1 MNVSRHGDIDSYVAE
16 QLGYPVDQLGDYF
29 AAEQVDALGMAISNI
44 AEGSGFIIGDQTGI
58 GKGRVNAAIIRW
70 AKRQGFVPVF
80 VTMKPELYADMVRDL
95 GDIGMEGFNPLPTNA
110 DLSGGKAILLPDG
123 RTLRTRSSKAH
134 EKTLRDVQ
142 RDGLGAYDA
151 IFTTYDQLNPVKGKD
166 TFRRSFLMSMA
177 PNAVF
182 ILDESH
188 NAGGQASTRR
198 KAGSADDRAQFVRK
212 MLQASRQGAFYS
224 SATYAKRPDVMSLYF
239 KTDMRYAAEDMG
251 KLAEAIERGGIPMQ
265 QAVAAALT
273 ETGQYL
279 RRERSFEGAEMRTST
294 VPIDKTRAE
303 KVAEIMRAIM
313 AFDEAKAEAVKAAD
327 KKAARTGG
335 SVGESNATGKGGA
348 SSTNFTAVM
357 HNVIAQSLLAQKVD
371 AVVEAAAEAVAR
383 GEKAVI
389 ALANTMGSMIKEH
402 AEKHGI
408 AEGAPINFTFNDMFA
423 RYLEK
428 SRTITVKRPGEEQ
441 GTPRQLTDEELGPEG
456 VSAYGAALDVIRN
469 SDFGGLQVSIIDRLL
484 AAFESRG
491 IRADEITGRTDRIDY
506 STDTPT
512 YARRT
517 TGPSDRIRV
526 VEAFNAGDLDVVILN
541 QSGSTGISLHSSE
554 RFKDQKRRNMVIAQA
569 ESNIDVFMQTLGRVF
584 RTGQVVPP
592 AYQFV
597 MSDLPAEK
605 RPAAV
610 LAKKMASLNANT
622 TAARDSDTSFRNI
635 PDFLNKC
642 GDAVAAQ
649 VMADNPEL
657 SRMLGDPVDDGQEDA
672 MRKVTGRIPLLP
684 VREQERLYAML
695 EAEYADYVA
704 QLEAMG
710 GSGLEAK
717 SLPLDAR
724 LLEAQELV
732 PARDAG
738 GKETP
743 FAAAATLGTYDVKKL
758 GKPWPSA
765 KVREMVAAAKEVD
778 TERLWK
784 DALAWNAAN
793 AKARKLSAEAASRQR
808 ERLREWY
815 EVIAGAANLRPG
827 TPVLVSGNNTLREG
841 VLLGLRRKGGAD
853 NPLALGAW
861 KMDVALPDASRKIT
875 VSLSQ
880 TVRGENRMTVTAS
893 HRDPGALYAM
903 FDSGQLETREKAH
916 IITGNIL
923 AAYQKIDGKGQVIS
937 FQDREGNT
945 HSGILLPKDVD
956 PRKLLENMDVSLS
969 PEASVRFVREL
980 PGKAAVKTA
989 DKLLVLSSDGREYA
1003 VTVPGSKAKGAQ
1015 FFLNGAVLEAAG
1027 KDFVRSGQSMVL
1039 RGLGEDRA
1047 LGVLRAL
1054 SAQGYGFV
1062 ADNNREQ
1069 ARALAAEAPLASLAS
1084 RHEGGPVVVKSA
1096 DLKVPEGAGLA
1107 EYIKAAK
1114 EFHDALKKESENGRP
1129 VINRSPGFAGKPIRF
1144 SGKGWRKN
1152 VNAGAD
1158 RRKWQLFPALRAI
1171 LENAEY
1177 VRTETTEGR
1186 ADNFTKSHWFECDVE
1201 LNGEKLRSG
1210 FSLLE
1215 DANGNLFYNLNADVS
1230 RSANKKAPRSL
1241 KPNAQSWGYGT
1252 LSRQVT
1258 YAPDEASIG
1267 DTDSDVNLHLLAQEP
1282 AGRFLP
1288 PSRKGARPSPAAR
1301 TALRRVLETLDAR
1314 AANGTRAR
1322 LVDTAA
1328 DLPARLREAFGDNAG
1343 SIEGVYDPETGDV
1356 WLVAGNIE
1364 SPQRAAEVWAHETL
1378 AHHGLRALLDAGERK
1393 RLLNQLWLRMGGM
1406 GHPLV
1411 AATARRYGLDPR
1423 ADAGARETVM
1433 EETLARLAE
1442 RRARGILSEAER
1454 SVWRRMVDAVL
1465 RAWRGLVRRLTGAE
1479 GRMDADSMERL
1490 LDSLQ
1495 GYVMDGRP
1503 AAAIRGSTDNRGST
1517 ENRGSTTVQATGDAA
1532 RAALDNG
1539 RKEAA
1544 HAAWR
1549 QLERDTERWT
1559 RQVEAFATDK
1569 ANTIKPLQ
1577 VCATPDVL
1585 VQLGASQLPMQME
1598 AHNLR
1603 KILSKHHLPLEALRD
1618 LPSQLAQPLMVFKSA
1633 TMANSYVAILE
1644 REWHGENLAAAIHLN
1659 AQAGRLYIND
1669 IASIH
1674 DRSTERDGKTIPGW
1688 VWIKGQ
1694 IEKGNLRYYDK
1705 TRSPRWFRE
1714 RAGLQLP
1721 SVVNSGGYRGVKILT
1736 EQDIVKPE
1744 SPAGERPLASLR
1756 PASTEARERAAA
1768 VTRRLRGIL
1777 GRGVSEDVEA
1787 LLRDPD
1793 QGRLVPREDLSRLE
1807 RLFKLPH
1814 WIAKDHPGFAA
1825 IYERQLRRVDERRAA
1840 VLDAVRRVPLL
1851 FDGDAKTRLN
1861 AEEERQLAAMIWKW
1875 DGKEIGPLKGI
1886 GKFLTRGTTLNG
1898 RKELELNPRYAAKF
1912 REWLDTQPEPERV
1925 KDAFAQVRGLLDA
1938 EFLKAY
1944 RRMAGMAD
1952 MADTDLELFRTE
1964 MGNLPNYFPHRR
1976 TGKYYVQA
1984 TTGAGTANDPKSV
1997 VFRQHFDVPAGSSVR
2012 EEWAKIVQA
2021 NRANHPGAT
2030 WSNPREVTRLPDDVL
2045 GAPIDPQAMEQLI
2058 TAAVR
2063 RQVRDADKAD
2073 EVRKALLSG
2082 LSDVLKTRGFGAH
2095 AIQRKNIPGFE
2106 RDDIKGILYD
2116 YVSGLNGWLAKM
2128 DASADFAQA
2137 LGKIDAGASPDLWS
2151 YASQY
2156 VHDMLRNA
2164 DGIDR
2169 MAGNIKTLAFA
2180 WYLGGNLKTAAV
2192 NATQNLIVGVP
2203 RLQQEVSGG
2212 GALWLRA
2219 AMDSIGL
2226 RFSGK
2231 GISGAAVKR
2240 LTPDEMRMLEEL
2252 YGAGVIA
2259 DAHMDEI
2266 RGQIARSPALRAWER
2281 TVRLLGM
2288 PMSIVE
2294 HFNRASLALA
2304 AYRAARAGR
2313 LSATAR
2319 RRLGVPE
2326 GRTLS
2331 HEEALAFADGLVRD
2345 AHFEYGKGN
2354 APELL
2359 RGSAVGRMI
2368 SPVFVFRSFGGNILN
2383 LWWRALRREG
2393 GEGRVFVAKSLAAT
2407 IALGGLTSFPFFA
2420 TLSALCTALSGDDE
2434 DWTTRLRRAMPEND
2448 LLRDV
2453 VCYGLPTLGGVSI
2466 GGSLRLETPFT
2477 EGLEKGTT
2485 FKEIMTDGLSGL
2497 IGIPYDLAVVKPS
2510 KALEAKK
2517 HGAWDRAVEA
2527 LAPTFV
2533 ANIMAAYRLATEGQ
2547 TSLRGRPI
2555 NAPGETGAR
2564 KLSGYEAA
2572 AKGMGFQP
2580 VSSAKSYAAWRADKL
2595 RASVR
2600 SDRIDGFV
2608 TRALDD
2614 LETRGRPHMMRELR
2628 RRLEAH
2634 NRDMEAEGRPHM
2646 RITPKDVLRRVAS
2659 RRRQNRATPEQR
2671 AKGAAQKA
2679 LWGV

>member
-1 MNVSRHGDIDSYVAE
+1 M
-16 QLGYPVDQLGDYF
+16 
-29 AAEQVDALGMAISNI
+29 
-44 AEGSGFIIGDQTGI
+44 
-58 GKGRVNAAIIRW
+58 
-70 AKRQGFVPVF
+70 
-80 VTMKPELYADMVRDL
+80 
-95 GDIGMEGFNPLPTNA
+95 
-110 DLSGGKAILLPDG
+110 
-123 RTLRTRSSKAH
+123 
-134 EKTLRDVQ
+134 
-142 RDGLGAYDA
+142 
-151 IFTTYDQLNPVKGKD
+151 
-166 TFRRSFLMSMA
+166 
-177 PNAVF
+177 
-182 ILDESH
+182 
-188 NAGGQASTRR
+188 
-198 KAGSADDRAQFVRK
+198 
-212 MLQASRQGAFYS
+212 
-224 SATYAKRPDVMSLYF
+224 
-239 KTDMRYAAEDMG
+239 
-251 KLAEAIERGGIPMQ
+251 
-265 QAVAAALT
+265 
-273 ETGQYL
+273 
-279 RRERSFEGAEMRTST
+279 
-294 VPIDKTRAE
+294 
-303 KVAEIMRAIM
+303 
-313 AFDEAKAEAVKAAD
+313 
-327 KKAARTGG
+327 
-335 SVGESNATGKGGA
+335 
-348 SSTNFTAVM
+348 
-357 HNVIAQSLLAQKVD
+357 
-371 AVVEAAAEAVAR
+371 
-383 GEKAVI
+383 
-389 ALANTMGSMIKEH
+389 
-402 AEKHGI
+402 
-408 AEGAPINFTFNDMFA
+408 
-423 RYLEK
+423 
-428 SRTITVKRPGEEQ
+428 
-441 GTPRQLTDEELGPEG
+441 
-456 VSAYGAALDVIRN
+456 
-469 SDFGGLQVSIIDRLL
+469 
-484 AAFESRG
+484 
-491 IRADEITGRTDRIDY
+491 
-506 STDTPT
+506 
-512 YARRT
+512 
-517 TGPSDRIRV
+517 
-526 VEAFNAGDLDVVILN
+526 
-541 QSGSTGISLHSSE
+541 
-554 RFKDQKRRNMVIAQA
+554 
-569 ESNIDVFMQTLGRVF
+569 
-584 RTGQVVPP
+584 
-592 AYQFV
+592 
-597 MSDLPAEK
+597 
-605 RPAAV
+605 
-610 LAKKMASLNANT
+610 
-622 TAARDSDTSFRNI
+622 
-635 PDFLNKC
+635 
-642 GDAVAAQ
+642 
-649 VMADNPEL
+649 
-657 SRMLGDPVDDGQEDA
+657 
-672 MRKVTGRIPLLP
+672 
-684 VREQERLYAML
+684 
-695 EAEYADYVA
+695 
-704 QLEAMG
+704 
-710 GSGLEAK
+710 
-717 SLPLDAR
+717 
-724 LLEAQELV
+724 
-732 PARDAG
+732 
-738 GKETP
+738 
-743 FAAAATLGTYDVKKL
+743 
-758 GKPWPSA
+758 
-765 KVREMVAAAKEVD
+765 
-778 TERLWK
+778 
-784 DALAWNAAN
+784 
-793 AKARKLSAEAASRQR
+793 
-808 ERLREWY
+808 
-815 EVIAGAANLRPG
+815 
-827 TPVLVSGNNTLREG
+827 
-841 VLLGLRRKGGAD
+841 
-853 NPLALGAW
+853 
-861 KMDVALPDASRKIT
+861 
-875 VSLSQ
+875 
-880 TVRGENRMTVTAS
+880 
-893 HRDPGALYAM
+893 
-903 FDSGQLETREKAH
+903 
-916 IITGNIL
+916 
-923 AAYQKIDGKGQVIS
+923 
-937 FQDREGNT
+937 
-945 HSGILLPKDVD
+945 
-956 PRKLLENMDVSLS
+956 
-969 PEASVRFVREL
+969 
-980 PGKAAVKTA
+980 
-989 DKLLVLSSDGREYA
+989 
-1003 VTVPGSKAKGAQ
+1003 
-1015 FFLNGAVLEAAG
+1015 
-1027 KDFVRSGQSMVL
+1027 
-1039 RGLGEDRA
+1039 
-1047 LGVLRAL
+1047 
-1054 SAQGYGFV
+1054 
-1062 ADNNREQ
+1062 
-1069 ARALAAEAPLASLAS
+1069 
-1084 RHEGGPVVVKSA
+1084 
-1096 DLKVPEGAGLA
+1096 
-1107 EYIKAAK
+1107 
-1114 EFHDALKKESENGRP
+1114 
-1129 VINRSPGFAGKPIRF
+1129 
-1144 SGKGWRKN
+1144 
-1152 VNAGAD
+1152 
-1158 RRKWQLFPALRAI
+1158 
-1171 LENAEY
+1171 
-1177 VRTETTEGR
+1177 
-1186 ADNFTKSHWFECDVE
+1186 
-1201 LNGEKLRSG
+1201 
-1210 FSLLE
+1210 
-1215 DANGNLFYNLNADVS
+1215 
-1230 RSANKKAPRSL
+1230 
-1241 KPNAQSWGYGT
+1241 
-1252 LSRQVT
+1252 
-1258 YAPDEASIG
+1258 
-1267 DTDSDVNLHLLAQEP
+1267 
-1282 AGRFLP
+1282 
-1288 PSRKGARPSPAAR
+1288 
-1301 TALRRVLETLDAR
+1301 
-1314 AANGTRAR
+1314 
-1322 LVDTAA
+1322 
-1328 DLPARLREAFGDNAG
+1328 
-1343 SIEGVYDPETGDV
+1343 
-1356 WLVAGNIE
+1356 
-1364 SPQRAAEVWAHETL
+1364 
-1378 AHHGLRALLDAGERK
+1378 
-1393 RLLNQLWLRMGGM
+1393 
-1406 GHPLV
+1406 
-1411 AATARRYGLDPR
+1411 
-1423 ADAGARETVM
+1423 
-1433 EETLARLAE
+1433 
-1442 RRARGILSEAER
+1442 
-1454 SVWRRMVDAVL
+1454 
-1465 RAWRGLVRRLTGAE
+1465 
-1479 GRMDADSMERL
+1479 
-1490 LDSLQ
+1490 
-1495 GYVMDGRP
+1495 
-1503 AAAIRGSTDNRGST
+1503 
-1517 ENRGSTTVQATGDAA
+1517 QATGDAA

-1559 RQVEAFATDK
+1559 RQVEAFDPTAVIEGGRTE
-1569 ANTIKPLQ
+1569 TMT
-1577 VCATPDVL
+1577 VCTTPDVL
-1585 VQLGASQLPMQME
+1585 RKLGAPDVPMTMS
-1598 AHNLR
+1598 AANLA
-1603 KILSKHHLPLEALRD
+1603 KILSDKADHHLPKALVAR
-1618 LPSQLAQPLMVFKSA
+1618 LPGALADPVMVFESA
-1633 TMANSYVAILE
+1633 TVSDAFVVLTDLTHEGRSVMAAVHVDVE
-1644 REWHGENLAAAIHLN
+1644 RQNI
-1659 AQAGRLYIND
+1659 RVND
-1669 IASIH
+1669 IASAY
-1674 DRSTERDGKTIPGW
+1674 RRGSERWYLRQMEDGRLLY
-1688 VWIKGQ
+1688 Q
-1694 IEKGNLRYYDK
+1694 DK
-1705 TRSPRWFRE
+1705 KKSLAWARTHR
-1714 RAGLQLP
+1714 LQLP
-1721 SVVNSGGYRGVKILT
+1721 KVRRLPARLEKRLLT

-1744 SPAGERPLASLR
+1744 SLSGERPLASLR

-1886 GKFLTRGTTLNG
+1886 EKFLTRGTTLNG
-1898 RKELELNPRYAAKF
+1898 RKELELNPRYTAAF
-1912 REWLDTQPEPERV
+1912 HAWLNTQPEPERV
-1925 KDAFAQVRGLLDA
+1925 RDAFAQVRGLLDA

-2106 RDDIKGILYD
+2106 KDDIKGILYD

-2169 MAGNIKTLAFA
+2169 MAGNIKTLAFC

-2331 HEEALAFADGLVRD
+2331 HEEAVAFADGLVRD
-2345 AHFEYGKGN
+2345 AHFEYGKPN
-2354 APELL
+2354 TPELL

-2407 IALGGLTSFPFFA
+2407 VALGGLTSFPFFA

-2580 VSSAKSYAAWRADKL
+2580 VSSTKSYAAWRADKL

-2614 LETRGRPHMMRELR
+2614 LETQGRPYMMRELR